1 MYCLRCGREAEGEQ
15 VFCSACRENME
26 QYPVKPGT
34 PIHLPHRQIATGTKK
49 RLRRKRQLL
58 PEEQVL
64 HLKKSLRR
72 TRVFVALLIL
82 LLGLAIGAGYWYFS
96 QIDTDIGRNY
106 TIDTNQQT
114 E

>member
-1 MYCLRCGREAEGEQ
+1 MYCLRCGREAEEEQ

-34 PIHLPHRQIATGTKK
+34 PIHLPRRQTAVSIKK
-49 RLRRKRQLL
+49 KSRRKRLL
-58 PEEQVL
+58 PPEEQVL

-82 LLGLAIGAGYWYFS
+82 LLGLVIGAGYWYFS
-96 QIDTDIGRNY
+96 QNDTNIGRNY
-106 TIDTNQQT
+106 NIDTNQQT